1 MAIQSFKN
9 NPRFSP
15 RTRRIVPS
23 DVTLPDIQI
32 PAYYSPCSDAASC
45 KHWMC
50 TSFFNGIV
58 PDASKLAN
66 PQVNSRATFTSFTNS
81 TSQSVNVNFANGGFD
96 AYGNGGISSLN
107 ATAMIDDVN
116 MWSSDDPDPLS

>member
-1 MAIQSFKN
+1 
-9 NPRFSP
+9 
-15 RTRRIVPS
+15 
-23 DVTLPDIQI
+23 
-32 PAYYSPCSDAASC
+32 
-45 KHWMC
+45 MC